1 MSVIENQVARIFM
14 RKLLDETFVRYTGI
28 GVANM
33 LLCTAVMYLLYN
45 LTGLDSW
52 ICALV
57 NHGLGGII
65 SYCCN
70 RRFVFREKERSF
82 RTLVLF
88 VLNLC
93 VCYLIAYGIAIPG
106 MRKLAGHWPDRVWEN
121 IAMGIGMLLFIAL
134 NYFGQRYVV
143 FRQPKKKP

>member
-28 GVANM
+28 GVVNM
-33 LLCTAVMYLLYN
+33 LFCTAIMYLLYN

-57 NHGLGGII
+57 NHSLGGII
-65 SYCCN
+65 SYSCN
-70 RRFVFREKERSF
+70 RRFVFHEKKRST

-88 VLNLC
+88 ILNLC
-93 VCYLIAYGIAIPG
+93 VCYLVAYGITIPG
-106 MRKLAGHWPDRVWEN
+106 MEKLAGHWPEWIQGNV
-121 IAMGIGMLLFIAL
+121 AMGVGMLLFIAL